1 MSRIFISFGYPFLR
15 VFRDLRSRCE
25 EEWFRLQ
32 AVTTARLHQFLISGP
47 DLRIDARFHPETS
60 SIVHRFLISGP
71 DLGVDA
77 SFAGFL
83 AARRG
88 GFAQS
93 LRSFAGSLAAR
104 RGGPC
109 KDGIYQGVARPGGPL
124 FRFVGSGLVKA
135 SFRRPGPQNEIS
147 IACAMLTP

>member
-1 MSRIFISFGYPFLR
+1 MGI
-15 VFRDLRSRCE
+15 
-25 EEWFRLQ
+25 
-32 AVTTARLHQFLISGP
+32 TAG
-47 DLRIDARFHPETS
+47 FHPETS